1 MSQELIV
8 DWFRVITDLNRI
20 GLSDE
25 LIGNEIGRSRT
36 AIVALRNGNT
46 SDLKFHEGERL
57 IALWRSH
64 MVPPLPM
71 RPKYAAG

>member
-1 MSQELIV
+1 MAGDLVV

-20 GLSDE
+20 GLTDE
-25 LIGNEIGRSRT
+25 MIGNEVGRSRST
-36 AIVALRNGNT
+36 IVNLRSGVA

-71 RPKYAAG
+71 RSKYGPG